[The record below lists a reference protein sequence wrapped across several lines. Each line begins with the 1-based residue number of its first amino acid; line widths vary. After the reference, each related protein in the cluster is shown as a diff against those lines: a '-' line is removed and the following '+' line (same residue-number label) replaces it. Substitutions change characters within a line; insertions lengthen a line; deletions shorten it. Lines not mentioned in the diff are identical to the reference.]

1 MDYVSGTA
9 ESHMIW
15 QVLLREAF
23 RKNNITLS
31 DFIGRSG
38 NSRERE
44 AGKENKLK
52 IKKAVSSLYCYS
64 EKFQTLAGEMRGPKH
79 RRPTNSFNP
88 LPTPDH
94 HHHQYAAN
102 TSRDSDASFASSR
115 PSSIGVGRTADPYSD
130 KAHQASA
137 IRAINAYLSSHSSK
151 LLPLNCI
158 PTGKDITETLTYLLH
173 QLDYESTKLHDDLAS
188 ILKSL
193 NCPFKF
199 NKSTLRAPNTPHN
212 WPSYVAIIHWLV
224 QIAMYKEDLVAK
236 SESSIETNSMFMYA
250 LDCYLNFIHGN
261 DDSVLELDNKFME
274 KLGIE
279 RESVLE
285 NVRTLEASLKEFEA
299 KAEALRAGPTERE
312 RLEKE
317 RSVLEEDVKKFHA
330 MIGEFDQGIQVLE
343 KALEEKRKELETKV
357 EEKKRLDE
365 ENDELKKRVEE
376 QTVNM
381 RDAERMKRELQVVE
395 RDIVEAEA
403 ARNAW
408 EEKMWDLDAT
418 IAHKFKEIEALAM
431 ECNQATRRLKLG
443 NGYQYVLNA
452 NGSTSAEIMGV
463 DYKSSIKPGLESF
476 ATDIK
481 GSSMA
486 KLEELILLQ
495 QESLELAAK
504 IEGKR
509 NRTATLQS
517 HIVEVEA
524 QLNLLRKEIEDNTS
538 RCAAEA
544 KKLVEDVQIE
554 IHNLDVL
561 EREAAEILKSS
572 EQKLQEAIKTSE
584 EEIQVQV
591 VELLALVDSISKYK
605 EQMESKI
612 LEAKSKLCETVVA
625 VSNVYKGSLSAQFG
639 INLDTD
645 H

>member
-1 MDYVSGTA
+1 
-9 ESHMIW
+9 
-15 QVLLREAF
+15 
-23 RKNNITLS
+23 
-31 DFIGRSG
+31 
-38 NSRERE
+38 
-44 AGKENKLK
+44 
-52 IKKAVSSLYCYS
+52 
-64 EKFQTLAGEMRGPKH
+64 MRGASH

-88 LPTPDH
+88 QPTPDH
-94 HHHQYAAN
+94 HRHQYANN

-115 PSSIGVGRTADPYSD
+115 PSSIGVGRTADPYTE

-151 LLPLNCI
+151 LLPPNST
-158 PTGKDITETLTYLLH
+158 PSGKDITETLKYLLH
-173 QLDYESTKLHDDLAS
+173 QLDYESTKLEDDLAS

-224 QIAMYKEDLVAK
+224 QLAMYREDLAAK
-236 SESSIETNSMFMYA
+236 TGSLVENNSMFMYA
-250 LDCYLNFIHGN
+250 LDSYLNYIRGN
-261 DDSVLELDNKFME
+261 DDSVLELDNEFMG
-274 KLGIE
+274 KLGKE

-285 NVRTLEASLKEFEA
+285 NVRVLEASLKETEA

-330 MIGEFDQGIQVLE
+330 MIGEFTQGIEVLE
-343 KALEEKRKELETKV
+343 KGLEEKRKEMETKV
-357 EEKKRLDE
+357 EEKKKLDE

-376 QTVNM
+376 QSFNP
-381 RDAERMKRELQVVE
+381 RDAERMKRELQVVD

-403 ARNAW
+403 SRNAW

-443 NGYQYVLNA
+443 NGYQYVPNA
-452 NGSTSAEIMGV
+452 NGSTAAEIMGL
-463 DYKSSIKPGLESF
+463 DYKTTIKPGLESF
-476 ATDIK
+476 AAAVK

-495 QESLELAAK
+495 KQSSELAAK

-509 NRTATLQS
+509 NRTSTLQS
-517 HIVEVEA
+517 HIDEMEA
-524 QLNLLRKEIEDNTS
+524 QLNLSRKETEDSTS

-554 IHNLDVL
+554 AHNLDVL
-561 EREAAEILKSS
+561 EREAAEILKAA

-584 EEIQVQV
+584 EEIQMQA
-591 VELLALVDSISKYK
+591 VELLALVDSVSKCK
-605 EQMESKI
+605 EQIESKI
-612 LEAKSKLCETVVA
+612 SESKIKLSETVVA
-625 VSNVYKGSLSAQFG
+625 VSNAYKGSLSAQFG
-639 INLDTD
+639 INLDIN

>member
-1 MDYVSGTA
+1 
-9 ESHMIW
+9 
-15 QVLLREAF
+15 
-23 RKNNITLS
+23 
-31 DFIGRSG
+31 
-38 NSRERE
+38 
-44 AGKENKLK
+44 
-52 IKKAVSSLYCYS
+52 
-64 EKFQTLAGEMRGPKH
+64 MRGASN

-88 LPTPDH
+88 QPTPDH
-94 HHHQYAAN
+94 HRHQYATN

-115 PSSIGVGRTADPYSD
+115 PSSIGVGRTADPYTE

-151 LLPLNCI
+151 LLPPNST
-158 PTGKDITETLTYLLH
+158 PSGKDITETLKYLLH
-173 QLDYESTKLHDDLAS
+173 QLDYESTKLEDDLAS

-224 QIAMYKEDLVAK
+224 QLAMYREDLVAK
-236 SESSIETNSMFMYA
+236 TGSLVENNSMFMYA
-250 LDCYLNFIHGN
+250 LDSYLNYIRGN
-261 DDSVLELDNKFME
+261 DDSVLELDNEFMG
-274 KLGIE
+274 KLGKE

-285 NVRTLEASLKEFEA
+285 NVRVLEASLKETEA
-299 KAEALRAGPTERE
+299 KAETLRAGPTERE

-330 MIGEFDQGIQVLE
+330 MIGEFSQGIEVLE
-343 KALEEKRKELETKV
+343 KGLEEKRKEMETKV
-357 EEKKRLDE
+357 EEKKKLDE

-376 QTVNM
+376 QSFNP
-381 RDAERMKRELQVVE
+381 RDAERMKRELQVVD

-403 ARNAW
+403 SRNAW

-443 NGYQYVLNA
+443 NGYQYVPNA
-452 NGSTSAEIMGV
+452 NGSTAAEIMGL
-463 DYKSSIKPGLESF
+463 DYKSTIKPGLESF
-476 ATDIK
+476 AAAVK

-495 QESLELAAK
+495 QQSSELAAK

-509 NRTATLQS
+509 NRTSTLQS
-517 HIVEVEA
+517 HIDEMEA
-524 QLNLLRKEIEDNTS
+524 QLNLSRKETEDSTS

-554 IHNLDVL
+554 AHNLDVL
-561 EREAAEILKSS
+561 EREAAEILKAA

-584 EEIQVQV
+584 EEIQMQA
-591 VELLALVDSISKYK
+591 VELLALVDSVSKCK
-605 EQMESKI
+605 EQIESKI
-612 LEAKSKLCETVVA
+612 SESKIKLSETVVA
-625 VSNVYKGSLSAQFG
+625 VSNAYKGSLSAQFG
-639 INLDTD
+639 INLDIN

>member
-1 MDYVSGTA
+1 
-9 ESHMIW
+9 
-15 QVLLREAF
+15 
-23 RKNNITLS
+23 
-31 DFIGRSG
+31 
-38 NSRERE
+38 
-44 AGKENKLK
+44 
-52 IKKAVSSLYCYS
+52 
-64 EKFQTLAGEMRGPKH
+64 MRGASH

-88 LPTPDH
+88 QPTPDH
-94 HHHQYAAN
+94 HRHQYATN

-115 PSSIGVGRTADPYSD
+115 PSSIGVGRTADPYTE

-151 LLPLNCI
+151 LLPPNST
-158 PTGKDITETLTYLLH
+158 PSGKDITETLKYLLH
-173 QLDYESTKLHDDLAS
+173 QLDYESTKLEDDLAS

-224 QIAMYKEDLVAK
+224 QLAMYREDLAAK
-236 SESSIETNSMFMYA
+236 TGSLVENNSMFMYA
-250 LDCYLNFIHGN
+250 LDSYLNYIRGN
-261 DDSVLELDNKFME
+261 DDSVLELDNEFMG
-274 KLGIE
+274 KLGKE

-285 NVRTLEASLKEFEA
+285 NVRVLEASLKETEA

-317 RSVLEEDVKKFHA
+317 RSVLEEDVKKFRA
-330 MIGEFDQGIQVLE
+330 MIGEFTQGIEVLE
-343 KALEEKRKELETKV
+343 KGLEEKRKEMETKV
-357 EEKKRLDE
+357 EEKKKLDE

-376 QTVNM
+376 QSFNP
-381 RDAERMKRELQVVE
+381 RDAERMKRELQVVD

-403 ARNAW
+403 SRNAW

-443 NGYQYVLNA
+443 NGYQYVPNA
-452 NGSTSAEIMGV
+452 NGSTASEIMGL
-463 DYKSSIKPGLESF
+463 DYKTTIKPGLESF
-476 ATDIK
+476 AAAVK

-495 QESLELAAK
+495 KQSSELAAK

-509 NRTATLQS
+509 NRTSTLQS
-517 HIVEVEA
+517 HIDEMEA
-524 QLNLLRKEIEDNTS
+524 QLNLSRKETEDNTA

-544 KKLVEDVQIE
+544 KKLIEDVQIE
-554 IHNLDVL
+554 AHNLDVL
-561 EREAAEILKSS
+561 EREAAEILKAA

-584 EEIQVQV
+584 EEIQMQA
-591 VELLALVDSISKYK
+591 VELLALVDSVSKCK
-605 EQMESKI
+605 EQIESKI
-612 LEAKSKLCETVVA
+612 SESKIKLSETVVA
-625 VSNVYKGSLSAQFG
+625 VSNAYKGSLSAQFG
-639 INLDTD
+639 INLDIN

>member
-1 MDYVSGTA
+1 
-9 ESHMIW
+9 
-15 QVLLREAF
+15 
-23 RKNNITLS
+23 
-31 DFIGRSG
+31 
-38 NSRERE
+38 
-44 AGKENKLK
+44 
-52 IKKAVSSLYCYS
+52 
-64 EKFQTLAGEMRGPKH
+64 MRGASN

-88 LPTPDH
+88 QPTPDH
-94 HHHQYAAN
+94 HRHQYATN

-115 PSSIGVGRTADPYSD
+115 PSSIGVGRTADPYTE

-151 LLPLNCI
+151 LLPPNST
-158 PTGKDITETLTYLLH
+158 PSGKDITETLKYLLH
-173 QLDYESTKLHDDLAS
+173 QLDYESTKLEDDLAS

-224 QIAMYKEDLVAK
+224 QLAMYREDLVAK
-236 SESSIETNSMFMYA
+236 TGSLVENNSMFMYA
-250 LDCYLNFIHGN
+250 LDSYLNYIRGN
-261 DDSVLELDNKFME
+261 DDSVLELDNEFMG
-274 KLGIE
+274 KLGKE

-285 NVRTLEASLKEFEA
+285 NVRVLEASLKETEA
-299 KAEALRAGPTERE
+299 KAETLRAGPTERE

-330 MIGEFDQGIQVLE
+330 MIGEFSQGIEVLE
-343 KALEEKRKELETKV
+343 KGLEEKRKEMETKV
-357 EEKKRLDE
+357 EEKKKLDE

-376 QTVNM
+376 QSFNP
-381 RDAERMKRELQVVE
+381 RDAERMKRELQVVD

-403 ARNAW
+403 SRNAW

-443 NGYQYVLNA
+443 NGYQYVPNA
-452 NGSTSAEIMGV
+452 NGSTAAEIMGL
-463 DYKSSIKPGLESF
+463 DYKSTIKPGLESF
-476 ATDIK
+476 AAAIK

-495 QESLELAAK
+495 QQSSELAAK

-509 NRTATLQS
+509 NRTSTLQS
-517 HIVEVEA
+517 HIDEMEA
-524 QLNLLRKEIEDNTS
+524 QLNLSRKETEDSTS

-544 KKLVEDVQIE
+544 KKLVEDVQME
-554 IHNLDVL
+554 AHNLDVL
-561 EREAAEILKSS
+561 EREAAEILKAA

-584 EEIQVQV
+584 EEIQMQA
-591 VELLALVDSISKYK
+591 VELLALVDSVSKCK
-605 EQMESKI
+605 EQIESKI
-612 LEAKSKLCETVVA
+612 SESKIKLSETVVA
-625 VSNVYKGSLSAQFG
+625 VSNAYKGSLSAQFG
-639 INLDTD
+639 INLDIN

>member
-1 MDYVSGTA
+1 
-9 ESHMIW
+9 
-15 QVLLREAF
+15 
-23 RKNNITLS
+23 
-31 DFIGRSG
+31 
-38 NSRERE
+38 
-44 AGKENKLK
+44 
-52 IKKAVSSLYCYS
+52 
-64 EKFQTLAGEMRGPKH
+64 MRGASH

-88 LPTPDH
+88 QPTPDH
-94 HHHQYAAN
+94 HRHQYATN

-115 PSSIGVGRTADPYSD
+115 PSSIGVGRTADPYTE

-151 LLPLNCI
+151 LLPPNST
-158 PTGKDITETLTYLLH
+158 PSGKDITETLKYLLH
-173 QLDYESTKLHDDLAS
+173 QLDYESTKLEDDLAS

-224 QIAMYKEDLVAK
+224 QLAMYREDLAAK
-236 SESSIETNSMFMYA
+236 TGSLVENNSMFMYA
-250 LDCYLNFIHGN
+250 LDSYLNYIRGN
-261 DDSVLELDNKFME
+261 DDSVLELDNEFMG
-274 KLGIE
+274 KLGKE

-285 NVRTLEASLKEFEA
+285 NVRVLEASLKETEA

-330 MIGEFDQGIQVLE
+330 MIGEFTQGIEVLE
-343 KALEEKRKELETKV
+343 KGLEEKRKEMETKV
-357 EEKKRLDE
+357 EEKKKLDE

-376 QTVNM
+376 QSFNP
-381 RDAERMKRELQVVE
+381 RDAERMKRELQVVD

-403 ARNAW
+403 SRNAW

-443 NGYQYVLNA
+443 NGYQYVPNA
-452 NGSTSAEIMGV
+452 NGSTAAEIMGL
-463 DYKSSIKPGLESF
+463 DYKTTIKPGLESF
-476 ATDIK
+476 AAAVK

-495 QESLELAAK
+495 KQSSELAAK

-509 NRTATLQS
+509 NRTSTLQS
-517 HIVEVEA
+517 HIDEMEA
-524 QLNLLRKEIEDNTS
+524 QLNLSRKETEDSTS

-554 IHNLDVL
+554 AHNLDVL
-561 EREAAEILKSS
+561 EREAAGILKAA

-584 EEIQVQV
+584 EEIQTQA
-591 VELLALVDSISKYK
+591 VELLALVDSVSKCK
-605 EQMESKI
+605 EQIEAKISESKI
-612 LEAKSKLCETVVA
+612 KLSETVVA
-625 VSNVYKGSLSAQFG
+625 VSNAYKGSLSAQFG
-639 INLDTD
+639 INLDIN

>member
-1 MDYVSGTA
+1 
-9 ESHMIW
+9 
-15 QVLLREAF
+15 
-23 RKNNITLS
+23 
-31 DFIGRSG
+31 
-38 NSRERE
+38 
-44 AGKENKLK
+44 
-52 IKKAVSSLYCYS
+52 
-64 EKFQTLAGEMRGPKH
+64 MRGASH

-88 LPTPDH
+88 QPTPDH
-94 HHHQYAAN
+94 HRHQYANN

-115 PSSIGVGRTADPYSD
+115 PSSIGVGRTADPYTE

-151 LLPLNCI
+151 LLPPNAT
-158 PTGKDITETLTYLLH
+158 PSGKDITETLKYLLH
-173 QLDYESTKLHDDLAS
+173 QLDYESTKLEDDLAS

-224 QIAMYKEDLVAK
+224 QLAMYREDLAAK
-236 SESSIETNSMFMYA
+236 TGSLVENNSMFMYA
-250 LDCYLNFIHGN
+250 LDSYLNYIRGN
-261 DDSVLELDNKFME
+261 DDSVLELDNEFMG
-274 KLGIE
+274 KLGKE

-285 NVRTLEASLKEFEA
+285 NVRVLEASLKETEA

-330 MIGEFDQGIQVLE
+330 MIGEFTQGIEVLE
-343 KALEEKRKELETKV
+343 KGLEEKRKEMETKV
-357 EEKKRLDE
+357 EEKKKLDE

-376 QTVNM
+376 QSFNP
-381 RDAERMKRELQVVE
+381 RDAERMKRELQVVD

-403 ARNAW
+403 SRNAW

-443 NGYQYVLNA
+443 NGYQYVPNA
-452 NGSTSAEIMGV
+452 NGSTAAEIMGL
-463 DYKSSIKPGLESF
+463 DYKTTIKPGLESF
-476 ATDIK
+476 AAAVK

-495 QESLELAAK
+495 KQSSELAAK

-509 NRTATLQS
+509 NRTSTLQS
-517 HIVEVEA
+517 HIDEMEA
-524 QLNLLRKEIEDNTS
+524 QLNLSRKETEDSTS

-554 IHNLDVL
+554 AHNLDVL
-561 EREAAEILKSS
+561 EREAAEILKAA

-584 EEIQVQV
+584 EEIQMQA
-591 VELLALVDSISKYK
+591 VELLALVDSVSKCK
-605 EQMESKI
+605 EQIESKI
-612 LEAKSKLCETVVA
+612 SESKIKLSETVVA
-625 VSNVYKGSLSAQFG
+625 VSNAYKGSLSAQFG
-639 INLDTD
+639 INLDIN

>member
-1 MDYVSGTA
+1 
-9 ESHMIW
+9 
-15 QVLLREAF
+15 
-23 RKNNITLS
+23 
-31 DFIGRSG
+31 
-38 NSRERE
+38 
-44 AGKENKLK
+44 
-52 IKKAVSSLYCYS
+52 
-64 EKFQTLAGEMRGPKH
+64 MRGASN

-88 LPTPDH
+88 QPTPDH
-94 HHHQYAAN
+94 HRHQYATN

-115 PSSIGVGRTADPYSD
+115 PSSIGVGRTADPYTE

-151 LLPLNCI
+151 LLPPNST
-158 PTGKDITETLTYLLH
+158 PSGKDITETLKYLLH
-173 QLDYESTKLHDDLAS
+173 QLDYESTKLEDDLAS

-224 QIAMYKEDLVAK
+224 QLAMYREDLVAK
-236 SESSIETNSMFMYA
+236 TGSLVENNSMFMYA
-250 LDCYLNFIHGN
+250 LDSYLNYIRGN
-261 DDSVLELDNKFME
+261 DDSVLELDNEFMG
-274 KLGIE
+274 KLGKE

-285 NVRTLEASLKEFEA
+285 NVRVLEASLKETEA
-299 KAEALRAGPTERE
+299 KAETLRAGPTERE

-330 MIGEFDQGIQVLE
+330 MIGEFSQGIEVLE
-343 KALEEKRKELETKV
+343 KGLEEKRKEMETKV
-357 EEKKRLDE
+357 EEKKKLDE

-376 QTVNM
+376 QSFNP
-381 RDAERMKRELQVVE
+381 RDAERMKRELQVVD

-403 ARNAW
+403 SRNAW

-443 NGYQYVLNA
+443 NGYQYVPNA
-452 NGSTSAEIMGV
+452 NGSTAAEIMGL
-463 DYKSSIKPGLESF
+463 DYKSTIKPGLESF
-476 ATDIK
+476 AAAIK

-495 QESLELAAK
+495 QQSSELAAK

-509 NRTATLQS
+509 NRTSTLQS
-517 HIVEVEA
+517 HIDEMEA
-524 QLNLLRKEIEDNTS
+524 QLNLSRKETEDSTS

-554 IHNLDVL
+554 AHNLDVL
-561 EREAAEILKSS
+561 EREAAEILKAA

-584 EEIQVQV
+584 EEIQMQA
-591 VELLALVDSISKYK
+591 VELLALVDSVSKCK
-605 EQMESKI
+605 EQIESKI
-612 LEAKSKLCETVVA
+612 SESKIKLSETVVA
-625 VSNVYKGSLSAQFG
+625 VSNAYKGSLSAQFG
-639 INLDTD
+639 INLDIN

>member
-1 MDYVSGTA
+1 
-9 ESHMIW
+9 
-15 QVLLREAF
+15 
-23 RKNNITLS
+23 
-31 DFIGRSG
+31 
-38 NSRERE
+38 
-44 AGKENKLK
+44 
-52 IKKAVSSLYCYS
+52 
-64 EKFQTLAGEMRGPKH
+64 MRGASH

-88 LPTPDH
+88 QPTPDH
-94 HHHQYAAN
+94 HRHQYATN

-115 PSSIGVGRTADPYSD
+115 PSSIGVGRTADPYTE

-151 LLPLNCI
+151 LLPPNST
-158 PTGKDITETLTYLLH
+158 PSGKDITETLKYLLH
-173 QLDYESTKLHDDLAS
+173 QLDYESTKLEDDLAS

-224 QIAMYKEDLVAK
+224 QLAMYREDLAAK
-236 SESSIETNSMFMYA
+236 TGSLVENNSMFMYA
-250 LDCYLNFIHGN
+250 LDSYLNYIRGN
-261 DDSVLELDNKFME
+261 DDSVLELDNEFMG
-274 KLGIE
+274 KLGKE

-285 NVRTLEASLKEFEA
+285 NVRVLEASLKETEA

-330 MIGEFDQGIQVLE
+330 MIGEFTQGIEVLE
-343 KALEEKRKELETKV
+343 KGLEEKRKEMETKV
-357 EEKKRLDE
+357 EEKKKLDE

-376 QTVNM
+376 QSFNP
-381 RDAERMKRELQVVE
+381 RDAERMKRELQVVD

-403 ARNAW
+403 SRNAW

-443 NGYQYVLNA
+443 NGYQYVPNA
-452 NGSTSAEIMGV
+452 NGSTAAEIMGL
-463 DYKSSIKPGLESF
+463 DYKTTIKPGLESF
-476 ATDIK
+476 AAAVK

-495 QESLELAAK
+495 KQSSELAAK

-509 NRTATLQS
+509 NRTSTLQS
-517 HIVEVEA
+517 HIDEMEA
-524 QLNLLRKEIEDNTS
+524 QLNLSRKETEDSTS

-554 IHNLDVL
+554 AHNLDVL
-561 EREAAEILKSS
+561 EREAAGILKAA

-584 EEIQVQV
+584 EEIQTQAA
-591 VELLALVDSISKYK
+591 ELLALVDSVSKCK
-605 EQMESKI
+605 EQIEAKISESKI
-612 LEAKSKLCETVVA
+612 KLSETVVA
-625 VSNVYKGSLSAQFG
+625 VSNAYKGSLSAQFG
-639 INLDTD
+639 INLDIN

>member
-1 MDYVSGTA
+1 
-9 ESHMIW
+9 
-15 QVLLREAF
+15 
-23 RKNNITLS
+23 
-31 DFIGRSG
+31 
-38 NSRERE
+38 
-44 AGKENKLK
+44 
-52 IKKAVSSLYCYS
+52 
-64 EKFQTLAGEMRGPKH
+64 MRGASH

-88 LPTPDH
+88 QPTPDH
-94 HHHQYAAN
+94 HRHQYATN

-115 PSSIGVGRTADPYSD
+115 PSSIGVGRTADPYTE

-151 LLPLNCI
+151 LLPPNST
-158 PTGKDITETLTYLLH
+158 PSGKDITETLKYLLH
-173 QLDYESTKLHDDLAS
+173 QLDYESTKLEDDLAS

-224 QIAMYKEDLVAK
+224 QLAMYREDLAAK
-236 SESSIETNSMFMYA
+236 TGSLVENNSMFMYA
-250 LDCYLNFIHGN
+250 LDSYLNYIRGN
-261 DDSVLELDNKFME
+261 DDSVLELDNEFMG
-274 KLGIE
+274 KLGKE

-285 NVRTLEASLKEFEA
+285 NVRVLEASLKETEA

-330 MIGEFDQGIQVLE
+330 MIGEFTQGIEVLE
-343 KALEEKRKELETKV
+343 KGLEEKRKEMETKV
-357 EEKKRLDE
+357 EEKKKLDE

-376 QTVNM
+376 QSFNP
-381 RDAERMKRELQVVE
+381 RDAERMKRELQVVD

-403 ARNAW
+403 SRNAW

-443 NGYQYVLNA
+443 NGYQYVPNA
-452 NGSTSAEIMGV
+452 NGSTAAEIMGL
-463 DYKSSIKPGLESF
+463 DYKTTIKPGLESF
-476 ATDIK
+476 AAAVK

-495 QESLELAAK
+495 KQSSELAAK

-509 NRTATLQS
+509 NRTSTLQS
-517 HIVEVEA
+517 HIDEMEA
-524 QLNLLRKEIEDNTS
+524 QLNLSRKETEDSTS

-554 IHNLDVL
+554 AHNLDVL
-561 EREAAEILKSS
+561 EREAAEILKAA

-584 EEIQVQV
+584 EEIQMQA
-591 VELLALVDSISKYK
+591 VELLALVDSVSKCK
-605 EQMESKI
+605 EQIESKI
-612 LEAKSKLCETVVA
+612 SESKIKLSETVVA
-625 VSNVYKGSLSAQFG
+625 VSNAYKGSLSAQFG
-639 INLDTD
+639 INLDIN

>member
-1 MDYVSGTA
+1 
-9 ESHMIW
+9 
-15 QVLLREAF
+15 
-23 RKNNITLS
+23 
-31 DFIGRSG
+31 
-38 NSRERE
+38 
-44 AGKENKLK
+44 
-52 IKKAVSSLYCYS
+52 
-64 EKFQTLAGEMRGPKH
+64 MRGASH

-88 LPTPDH
+88 QPTPDH
-94 HHHQYAAN
+94 HRHQYATN

-115 PSSIGVGRTADPYSD
+115 PSSIGVGRTADPYTE

-151 LLPLNCI
+151 LLPPNST
-158 PTGKDITETLTYLLH
+158 PSGKDITETLKYLLH
-173 QLDYESTKLHDDLAS
+173 QLDYESTKLEDDLAS

-224 QIAMYKEDLVAK
+224 QLAMYREDLAAK
-236 SESSIETNSMFMYA
+236 TGSLVENNSMFMYA
-250 LDCYLNFIHGN
+250 LDSYLNYIRGN
-261 DDSVLELDNKFME
+261 DDSVLELDNEFMG
-274 KLGIE
+274 KLGKE

-285 NVRTLEASLKEFEA
+285 NVRVLEASLKETEA

-330 MIGEFDQGIQVLE
+330 MIGEFTQGIEVLE
-343 KALEEKRKELETKV
+343 KGLEEKRKEMETKV
-357 EEKKRLDE
+357 EEKKKLDE

-376 QTVNM
+376 QSFNP
-381 RDAERMKRELQVVE
+381 RDAERMKRELQVVD

-403 ARNAW
+403 SRNAW

-443 NGYQYVLNA
+443 NGYQYVPNA
-452 NGSTSAEIMGV
+452 NGSTAAEIMGL
-463 DYKSSIKPGLESF
+463 DYKTTIKPGLESF
-476 ATDIK
+476 AAAVK

-495 QESLELAAK
+495 KQSSELAAK

-509 NRTATLQS
+509 NRTSTLQS
-517 HIVEVEA
+517 HIDEMEA
-524 QLNLLRKEIEDNTS
+524 QLNLSRKETEDSTS

-554 IHNLDVL
+554 AHNLDVL
-561 EREAAEILKSS
+561 EREAAEILKAA

-584 EEIQVQV
+584 EEIQMQA
-591 VELLALVDSISKYK
+591 VELLALVDSVSKCK
-605 EQMESKI
+605 EQIESKI
-612 LEAKSKLCETVVA
+612 SESKMKLSETVVA
-625 VSNVYKGSLSAQFG
+625 VSNAYKGSLSAQFG
-639 INLDTD
+639 INLDIN

>member
-1 MDYVSGTA
+1 
-9 ESHMIW
+9 
-15 QVLLREAF
+15 
-23 RKNNITLS
+23 
-31 DFIGRSG
+31 
-38 NSRERE
+38 
-44 AGKENKLK
+44 
-52 IKKAVSSLYCYS
+52 
-64 EKFQTLAGEMRGPKH
+64 MRGASH

-88 LPTPDH
+88 QPTPDH
-94 HHHQYAAN
+94 HRHQYATN

-115 PSSIGVGRTADPYSD
+115 PSSIGVGRTADPYTE

-151 LLPLNCI
+151 LLPPNST
-158 PTGKDITETLTYLLH
+158 PSGKDITETLKYLLH
-173 QLDYESTKLHDDLAS
+173 QLDYESTKLEDDLAS

-224 QIAMYKEDLVAK
+224 QLAMYREDLAAK
-236 SESSIETNSMFMYA
+236 TGSLVENNSMFMYA
-250 LDCYLNFIHGN
+250 LDSYLNYIRGN
-261 DDSVLELDNKFME
+261 DDSVLELDNEFMG
-274 KLGIE
+274 KLGKE

-285 NVRTLEASLKEFEA
+285 NVRVLEASLKETEA

-330 MIGEFDQGIQVLE
+330 MIGEFTQGIEVLE
-343 KALEEKRKELETKV
+343 KGLEEKRKEMETKV
-357 EEKKRLDE
+357 EEKKKLDE

-376 QTVNM
+376 QSFNP
-381 RDAERMKRELQVVE
+381 RDAERMKRELQVVD
-395 RDIVEAEA
+395 RDIAEAEA
-403 ARNAW
+403 SRNAW

-443 NGYQYVLNA
+443 NGYQYVPNA
-452 NGSTSAEIMGV
+452 NGSTAAEIMGL
-463 DYKSSIKPGLESF
+463 DYKTTIKPGLESF
-476 ATDIK
+476 AAAVK

-495 QESLELAAK
+495 KQSSELAAK

-509 NRTATLQS
+509 NRTSTLQS
-517 HIVEVEA
+517 HIDEMEA
-524 QLNLLRKEIEDNTS
+524 QLNLSRKETEDSTS

-554 IHNLDVL
+554 AHNLDVL
-561 EREAAEILKSS
+561 EREAAGILKAA

-584 EEIQVQV
+584 EEIQTQA
-591 VELLALVDSISKYK
+591 VELLALVDSVSKCK
-605 EQMESKI
+605 EQIEAKISESKI
-612 LEAKSKLCETVVA
+612 KLSETVVA
-625 VSNVYKGSLSAQFG
+625 VSNAYKGSLSAQFG
-639 INLDTD
+639 INLDIN

>member
-1 MDYVSGTA
+1 
-9 ESHMIW
+9 
-15 QVLLREAF
+15 
-23 RKNNITLS
+23 
-31 DFIGRSG
+31 
-38 NSRERE
+38 
-44 AGKENKLK
+44 
-52 IKKAVSSLYCYS
+52 
-64 EKFQTLAGEMRGPKH
+64 MRGASH

-88 LPTPDH
+88 QPTPDH
-94 HHHQYAAN
+94 HRHPYATN

-115 PSSIGVGRTADPYSD
+115 PSSIGVGRTADPYTE

-151 LLPLNCI
+151 LLPPNST
-158 PTGKDITETLTYLLH
+158 PSGKDITETLKYLLH
-173 QLDYESTKLHDDLAS
+173 QLDYESTKLEDDLAS

-224 QIAMYKEDLVAK
+224 QLAMYREDLAAK
-236 SESSIETNSMFMYA
+236 TGSLVENNSMFMYA
-250 LDCYLNFIHGN
+250 LDSYLNYIRGN
-261 DDSVLELDNKFME
+261 DDSVLELDNEFMG
-274 KLGIE
+274 KLGKE

-285 NVRTLEASLKEFEA
+285 NVRVLEASLKETEA

-330 MIGEFDQGIQVLE
+330 MIGEFTQGIEVLE
-343 KALEEKRKELETKV
+343 KGLEEKRKEMETKV
-357 EEKKRLDE
+357 EEKKKLDE

-376 QTVNM
+376 QSFNP
-381 RDAERMKRELQVVE
+381 RDAERMKRELQVVD

-403 ARNAW
+403 SRNAW

-443 NGYQYVLNA
+443 NGYQYVPNA
-452 NGSTSAEIMGV
+452 NGSTAAEIMGL
-463 DYKSSIKPGLESF
+463 DYKTTIKPGLESF
-476 ATDIK
+476 AAAVK

-495 QESLELAAK
+495 KQSSELAAK

-509 NRTATLQS
+509 NRTSTLQS
-517 HIVEVEA
+517 HIDEMEA
-524 QLNLLRKEIEDNTS
+524 QLNLSRKETEDSTS

-554 IHNLDVL
+554 AHNLDVL
-561 EREAAEILKSS
+561 EREAAGILKAA

-584 EEIQVQV
+584 EEIQTQA
-591 VELLALVDSISKYK
+591 VELLALVDSVSKCK
-605 EQMESKI
+605 EQIEAKISESKI
-612 LEAKSKLCETVVA
+612 KLSETVVA
-625 VSNVYKGSLSAQFG
+625 VSNAYKGSLSAQFG
-639 INLDTD
+639 INLDIN

>member
-1 MDYVSGTA
+1 
-9 ESHMIW
+9 
-15 QVLLREAF
+15 
-23 RKNNITLS
+23 
-31 DFIGRSG
+31 
-38 NSRERE
+38 
-44 AGKENKLK
+44 
-52 IKKAVSSLYCYS
+52 
-64 EKFQTLAGEMRGPKH
+64 MRGASN

-88 LPTPDH
+88 QPTPDH
-94 HHHQYAAN
+94 HRHQYATN

-115 PSSIGVGRTADPYSD
+115 PSSIGVGRTADPYTE

-151 LLPLNCI
+151 LLPPNST
-158 PTGKDITETLTYLLH
+158 PSGKDITETLKYLLH
-173 QLDYESTKLHDDLAS
+173 QLDYESTKLEDDLAS

-224 QIAMYKEDLVAK
+224 QLAMYREDLAAK
-236 SESSIETNSMFMYA
+236 TGSLVENNSMFMYA
-250 LDCYLNFIHGN
+250 LDSYLNYIRGN
-261 DDSVLELDNKFME
+261 DDSVLELDNEFMG
-274 KLGIE
+274 KLGKE

-285 NVRTLEASLKEFEA
+285 NVRVLEASLKETEA
-299 KAEALRAGPTERE
+299 KAETLRAGPTERE

-330 MIGEFDQGIQVLE
+330 MIGEFSQGIEVLE
-343 KALEEKRKELETKV
+343 KGLEEKRKEMETKV
-357 EEKKRLDE
+357 EEKKKLDE

-376 QTVNM
+376 QSFNP
-381 RDAERMKRELQVVE
+381 RDAERMKRELQVVD

-403 ARNAW
+403 SRNAW

-443 NGYQYVLNA
+443 NGYQYVPNA
-452 NGSTSAEIMGV
+452 NGSTAAEIMGL
-463 DYKSSIKPGLESF
+463 DYKSTIKPGLESF
-476 ATDIK
+476 AAAIK

-495 QESLELAAK
+495 QQSSELAAK

-509 NRTATLQS
+509 NRTSTLQS
-517 HIVEVEA
+517 HIDEMEA
-524 QLNLLRKEIEDNTS
+524 QLNLSRKETEDSTS

-554 IHNLDVL
+554 AHNLDVL
-561 EREAAEILKSS
+561 EREAAEILKAA

-584 EEIQVQV
+584 EEIQMQA
-591 VELLALVDSISKYK
+591 VELLALVDSVSKCK
-605 EQMESKI
+605 EQIESKI
-612 LEAKSKLCETVVA
+612 SESKIKLSETVVA
-625 VSNVYKGSLSAQFG
+625 VSNAYKGSLSAQFG
-639 INLDTD
+639 INLDIN

>member
-1 MDYVSGTA
+1 
-9 ESHMIW
+9 
-15 QVLLREAF
+15 
-23 RKNNITLS
+23 
-31 DFIGRSG
+31 
-38 NSRERE
+38 
-44 AGKENKLK
+44 
-52 IKKAVSSLYCYS
+52 
-64 EKFQTLAGEMRGPKH
+64 MRGASH

-88 LPTPDH
+88 QPTPDH
-94 HHHQYAAN
+94 HRHQYANN

-115 PSSIGVGRTADPYSD
+115 PSSIGVGRTADPYTE

-151 LLPLNCI
+151 LLPPNST
-158 PTGKDITETLTYLLH
+158 PSGKDITETLKYLLH
-173 QLDYESTKLHDDLAS
+173 QLDYESTKLEDDLAS

-224 QIAMYKEDLVAK
+224 QLAMYREDLAAK
-236 SESSIETNSMFMYA
+236 TGSLVENNSMFMYA
-250 LDCYLNFIHGN
+250 LDSYLNYIRGN
-261 DDSVLELDNKFME
+261 DDSVLELDNEFMG
-274 KLGIE
+274 KLGKE

-285 NVRTLEASLKEFEA
+285 NVRVLEASLKETEA

-330 MIGEFDQGIQVLE
+330 MIGEFTQGIEVLE
-343 KALEEKRKELETKV
+343 KGLEEKRKEMETKV
-357 EEKKRLDE
+357 EEKKKLDE

-376 QTVNM
+376 QSFNP
-381 RDAERMKRELQVVE
+381 RDAERMKRELQVVD

-403 ARNAW
+403 SRNAW

-443 NGYQYVLNA
+443 NGYQYVPNA
-452 NGSTSAEIMGV
+452 NGSTAAEIMGL
-463 DYKSSIKPGLESF
+463 DYKTTIKPGLESF
-476 ATDIK
+476 AAAVK

-495 QESLELAAK
+495 KQSSELAAK

-509 NRTATLQS
+509 NRTSTLQS
-517 HIVEVEA
+517 HIDEMEA
-524 QLNLLRKEIEDNTS
+524 QLNLSRKETEDSTS

-544 KKLVEDVQIE
+544 KKLVEDVQME
-554 IHNLDVL
+554 AHNLDVL
-561 EREAAEILKSS
+561 EREAAEILKAA

-584 EEIQVQV
+584 EEIQMQA
-591 VELLALVDSISKYK
+591 VELLALVDSVSKCK
-605 EQMESKI
+605 EQIESKI
-612 LEAKSKLCETVVA
+612 SESKMKLSETVVA
-625 VSNVYKGSLSAQFG
+625 VSNAYKGSLSAQFG
-639 INLDTD
+639 INLDIN

>member
-1 MDYVSGTA
+1 
-9 ESHMIW
+9 
-15 QVLLREAF
+15 
-23 RKNNITLS
+23 
-31 DFIGRSG
+31 
-38 NSRERE
+38 
-44 AGKENKLK
+44 
-52 IKKAVSSLYCYS
+52 
-64 EKFQTLAGEMRGPKH
+64 MRGASH

-88 LPTPDH
+88 QPTPDH
-94 HHHQYAAN
+94 HRHQYATN

-115 PSSIGVGRTADPYSD
+115 PSSIGVGRTADPYTE

-151 LLPLNCI
+151 LLPPNST
-158 PTGKDITETLTYLLH
+158 PSGKDITETLKYLLH
-173 QLDYESTKLHDDLAS
+173 QLDYESTKLEDDLAS

-224 QIAMYKEDLVAK
+224 QLAMYREDLAAK
-236 SESSIETNSMFMYA
+236 TGSLVENNSMFMYA
-250 LDCYLNFIHGN
+250 LDSYLNYIRGN
-261 DDSVLELDNKFME
+261 DDSVLELDNEFMG
-274 KLGIE
+274 KLGKE

-285 NVRTLEASLKEFEA
+285 NVRVLEASLKETEA

-330 MIGEFDQGIQVLE
+330 MIGEFTQGIEVLE
-343 KALEEKRKELETKV
+343 KGLEEKRKEMETKV
-357 EEKKRLDE
+357 EEKKKLDE

-376 QTVNM
+376 QSFNP
-381 RDAERMKRELQVVE
+381 RDAERMKRELQVVD
-395 RDIVEAEA
+395 RDIAEAEA
-403 ARNAW
+403 SRNAW

-443 NGYQYVLNA
+443 NGYQYVPNA
-452 NGSTSAEIMGV
+452 NGSTAAEIMGL
-463 DYKSSIKPGLESF
+463 DYKTTIKPGLESF
-476 ATDIK
+476 AAAVK

-495 QESLELAAK
+495 KQSSELAAK

-509 NRTATLQS
+509 NRTSTLQS
-517 HIVEVEA
+517 HIDEMEA
-524 QLNLLRKEIEDNTS
+524 QLNLSRKETEDSTS

-554 IHNLDVL
+554 AHNLDVL
-561 EREAAEILKSS
+561 EREAAGILKAA

-584 EEIQVQV
+584 EEIQTQAA
-591 VELLALVDSISKYK
+591 ELLALVDSVSKCK
-605 EQMESKI
+605 EQIEAKISESKI
-612 LEAKSKLCETVVA
+612 KLSETVVA
-625 VSNVYKGSLSAQFG
+625 VSNAYKGSLSAQFG
-639 INLDTD
+639 INLDIN